1 MFLGIGA
8 ENFQLF
14 LQYHNPTYCVMV
26 PLISSFGMIGNFISI
41 FILARKP
48 FRTNILFAYLQ
59 CLSIVD
65 FMFLLITCILA
76 SLGHFI
82 RYLDSTKRNRP

>member
-8 ENFQLF
+8 EDFQLF
-14 LQYHNPTYCVMV
+14 LQYHNPTYCTMV
-26 PLISSFGMIGNFISI
+26 PLICSLGLIGNFISI
-41 FILARKP
+41 NILARKP

-59 CLSIVD
+59 SLSVVD

-76 SLGHFI
+76 SLGHFM
-82 RYLDSTKRNRP
+82 RYLESN